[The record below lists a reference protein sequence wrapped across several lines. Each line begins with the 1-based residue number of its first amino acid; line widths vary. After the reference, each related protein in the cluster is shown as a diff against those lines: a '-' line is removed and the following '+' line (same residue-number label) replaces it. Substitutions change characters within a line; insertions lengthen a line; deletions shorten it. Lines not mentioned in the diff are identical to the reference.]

1 MAVALDMRLEGRGRA
16 EQQLRAIAAGIA
28 DRQPLMDAIGLY
40 LESSTLDRFDQER
53 GPDGTPWQ
61 QSLRAKEQGG
71 KTLTDHAH
79 LRQSVTY
86 NATNDRVE
94 WGSNMIYARPHQEG
108 ATITAKGGG
117 RLKFRLPGGLGFRSV
132 LSVTLPARPFLGVN
146 EEDERQIV
154 GLAEDYVADLAPE
167 ARP

>member
-1 MAVALDMRLEGRGRA
+1 MAVAFSMRMNGLDRA

-28 DRQPLMDAIGLY
+28 DRLPLMEGIGLY

-53 GPDGTPWQ
+53 APDGSTWA
-61 QSLRAKEQGG
+61 QSLRAKEEGG
-71 KTLTDHAH
+71 KTLTDHQH
-79 LRQSVTY
+79 LRGSITS

-94 WGSNMIYARPHQEG
+94 WGSNLIYARPHQEG

-117 RLKFRLPGGLGFRSV
+117 RLKFSLPGGLGFRSV

-146 EEDERQIV
+146 AEDERQIIGV
-154 GLAEDYVADLAPE
+154 AEDYVADLAPE
-167 ARP
+167 VRP